1 MIKKMKSKY
10 EFFWK
15 NKSPFSQWYG
25 EWMGEEYDAS
35 FEVLG
40 TKYPT
45 CEHYMMEQKA
55 YLFDDYDVADQIM
68 ESKHPREVKKLGRKV
83 SGFDSQMWEEQCQ
96 DIVFEANYAKF
107 SQHKELKEL
116 LLSTGDKE
124 LVEASPYDRIWGI
137 GFDEKNAL
145 KNKDDWGRNL
155 LGKVLMEV
163 REEIRKEQ

>member
-1 MIKKMKSKY
+1 MKDKY
-10 EFFWK
+10 VFFWK

-25 EWMGEEYDAS
+25 EWMGEEYDGS
-35 FEVLG
+35 FEVMG
-40 TKYPT
+40 CRYPT

-55 YLFDDYDVADQIM
+55 YLFDDFKIAEEIM
-68 ESKHPREVKKLGRKV
+68 EADHPREVKKLGRKV
-83 SGFDSQMWEEQCQ
+83 QNFVYETWDDNCQ

-107 SQHKELKEL
+107 SQNEELKEV

-124 LVEASPYDRIWGI
+124 LVEASPYDAIWGI

-145 KNKDDWGRNL
+145 KNKDNWGRNL

-163 REEIRKEQ
+163 REEIRKNG